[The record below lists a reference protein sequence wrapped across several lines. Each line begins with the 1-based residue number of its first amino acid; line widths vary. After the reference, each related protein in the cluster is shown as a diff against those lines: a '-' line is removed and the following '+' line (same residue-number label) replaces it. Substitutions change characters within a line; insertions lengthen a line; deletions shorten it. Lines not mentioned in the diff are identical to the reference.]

1 MGVGRTGVSLWRC
14 RARWWPAVYDPSP
27 PACDGEFRSADA
39 SQAVALMDAVRSD
52 GVATV
57 PPISQPD
64 LGLGSFRGRR
74 CGADVRS
81 SLSAWVS
88 RPQHGWRVLR
98 VFLCHLEV
106 PNSVRAVLFRNAP
119 VAPSVPLVDAGATAR
134 TDLRSGEVLDGLVGF
149 TTHGLPENH
158 VIVGRR
164 EQSNQLDD
172 ASEVPR

>member
-1 MGVGRTGVSLWRC
+1 VCRCGAVG
-14 RARWWPAVYDPSP
+14 PAGGQLSP
-27 PACDGEFRSADA
+27 IPAHRLAMVNSDLLADA

-74 CGADVRS
+74 CGADVQS
-81 SLSAWVS
+81 LLSAWAS

-106 PNSVRAVLFRNAP
+106 PNSVRAVLFR

-149 TTHGLPENH
+149 ATHGLPENH

>member
-1 MGVGRTGVSLWRC
+1 MVNSDLL
-14 RARWWPAVYDPSP
+14 
-27 PACDGEFRSADA
+27 ADA

-52 GVATV
+52 GVETV
-57 PPISQPD
+57 RPISQSD
-64 LGLGSFRGRR
+64 LGLVSFRGQR

-98 VFLCHLEV
+98 VFLCHLEI
-106 PNSVRAVLFRNAP
+106 PNSVRAVLFRDAP

-134 TDLRSGEVLDGLVGF
+134 TDLKSGQVLDGLVGF
-149 TTHGLPENH
+149 ATCGLQENH

-172 ASEVPR
+172 VSEVRR